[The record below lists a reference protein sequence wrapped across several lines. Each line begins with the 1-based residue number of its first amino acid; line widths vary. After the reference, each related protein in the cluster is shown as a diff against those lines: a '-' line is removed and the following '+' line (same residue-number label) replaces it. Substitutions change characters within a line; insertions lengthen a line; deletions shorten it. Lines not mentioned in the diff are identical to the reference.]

1 MPEIP
6 PAEQS
11 VNSMINAIHGIA
23 ASHAPVEIGIGVV
36 LALPPSIQVA
46 WNNIIL
52 EKEQLYIDVF
62 LLKKYARFSKGGMAQ
77 KNERGKL
84 DVPYAKGDIRTSS
97 QSKRGGSGKPSFVSH
112 HHKINNSYKADLE
125 GDYTAESAS
134 DYKNSIIYTDWGL
147 NVGDLVTLLPIKG
160 GQQFIIT
167 GVVYYMGELTEEMF
181 EDDSNDSSVISAGR
195 LW

>member
-23 ASHAPVEIGIGVV
+23 ASHAPVEIGVGIVIK
-36 LALPPSIQVA
+36 PPVDLQIA

-52 EKEQLYIDVF
+52 TKEQLYIDAF

-77 KNERGKL
+77 KNEQGKL
-84 DVPYAKGDIRTSS
+84 DVPYAKGDIRTTS

-112 HHKINNSYKADLE
+112 SHKINNSYKADLE
-125 GDYTAESAS
+125 GDYTSESAS

-181 EDDSNDSSVISAGR
+181 EEGEQDKQVVSAGR